1 MPSPTV
7 VTIQATSA
15 INLTGVVKPIN
26 LPQGQYAITLQN
38 DTMKYNSGSSVMVQ
52 QVIVFNTAPLLT
64 GNYEKWFYTVN
75 TSEGTVITVKS
86 GQPVYVF
93 IVDQINSADN
103 SGSVN
108 VVFTPL

>member
-1 MPSPTV
+1 MKPT
-7 VTIQATSA
+7 
-15 INLTGVVKPIN
+15 N
-26 LPQGQYAITLQN
+26 LPQGQYAVTLKSDN
-38 DTMKYNSGSSVMVQ
+38 LTYKSGVACQ

-75 TSEGTVITVKS
+75 TSEGTVMTVQA

-93 IVDQINSADN
+93 IVDQVTSTDN
-103 SGSVN
+103 TGSVN